1 MRETVIGVIGG
12 MGPAATA
19 QFYSDFVA
27 ATPAKQDQDHYH
39 VIIDSNVKTPDRTGF
54 VYGDGLSPLPEMVKS
69 AKRLANA
76 GATVGCIPC
85 MTAHYFY
92 DDLVK
97 QIDYPIIHAMA
108 TVAEY
113 IDKQFPNIKRVG
125 ILCTD
130 GTRKMRLFDKHLSSV
145 EAIYPTDE
153 VQKKVMQAIY
163 GENGIKAGYTVG
175 EPCQLLTSAADSL
188 IARGAQL
195 IIAGCTEV
203 PLALKQAHVSVP
215 YINALSTVIDKL
227 LTYR

>member
-1 MRETVIGVIGG
+1 MRETIIGVIGG

-27 ATPAKQDQDHYH
+27 ATPAKKDQDHYH

-54 VYGDGLSPLPEMVKS
+54 VYGDGLSPLPELVKS

-97 QIDYPIIHAMA
+97 QIDIPVIHAMA
-108 TVAEY
+108 TAAEH
-113 IDKQFPNIKRVG
+113 IKKNYPKITRIG
-125 ILCTD
+125 ILCTS
-130 GTRKMRLFDKHLSSV
+130 GTRKMHLFDKHFASIDV
-145 EAIYPTDE
+145 FYPTDE
-153 VQKKVMQAIY
+153 VQKTVMQAIY
-163 GENGIKAGYTVG
+163 GENGIKAGYTDG
-175 EPCQLLTSAADSL
+175 EPCQLLTAAADSL

-203 PLALKQAHVSVP
+203 PLALKQEHVSVP
-215 YINALSTVIDKL
+215 YINALSTVIEKL